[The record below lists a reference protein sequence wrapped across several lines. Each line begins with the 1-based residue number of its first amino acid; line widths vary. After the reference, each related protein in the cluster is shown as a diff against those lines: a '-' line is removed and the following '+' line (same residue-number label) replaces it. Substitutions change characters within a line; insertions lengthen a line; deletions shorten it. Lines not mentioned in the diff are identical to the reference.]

1 MKDPLSLKNQL
12 CFPIYAL
19 AKEVVNQYR
28 PLLDELDVTYPQYL
42 VLMVLWDSQ
51 EQTVGQLGEK
61 LFLDS
66 GTLTPL
72 LKRME
77 QKEMVIRKRSSE
89 DERIVKLSLTPKGMA
104 LKEKAKS
111 IPHRIMESIGISQEE
126 LLILKEIT
134 TKILNKKK

>member
-1 MKDPLSLKNQL
+1 MKDALSLKNQL

-42 VLMVLWDSQ
+42 VLMVLWDNK

-77 QKEMVIRKRSSE
+77 QKEMVVRKRSSE
-89 DERIVKLSLTPKGMA
+89 DERIVKLSLTAKGMA
-104 LKEKAKS
+104 LKEKAKK

>member
-1 MKDPLSLKNQL
+1 MKDALSLKNQL

-42 VLMVLWDSQ
+42 VLMVLWDNK

-89 DERIVKLSLTPKGMA
+89 DERIVKLSLTPKGTA
-104 LKEKAKS
+104 LKEKAKN
-111 IPHRIMESIGISQEE
+111 IPHRIMESIGISHEE
-126 LLILKEIT
+126 LLILKVIT

>member
-1 MKDPLSLKNQL
+1 MKDGLSLKNQL

-42 VLMVLWDSQ
+42 VLMVLWDNK

-77 QKEMVIRKRSSE
+77 QKEMVVRKRSSE
-89 DERIVKLSLTPKGMA
+89 DERIVKLSLTAKGMA
-104 LKEKAKS
+104 LKEKAKN

>member
-1 MKDPLSLKNQL
+1 MNDALSLKNQL

-28 PLLDELDVTYPQYL
+28 PLLDALDVTYPQYL
-42 VLMVLWDSQ
+42 VLMVLWDDK

-77 QKEMVIRKRSSE
+77 QKEMVVRKRSTE
-89 DERIVKLSLTPKGMA
+89 DERIVKLSLTPKGAA
-104 LKEKAKS
+104 LKEKAKN
-111 IPHRIMESIGISQEE
+111 IPHQMMQSIGISEDE
-126 LLILKEIT
+126 LKTLKELT
-134 TKILNKKK
+134 TKILNRKK